1 MSQLVQLAMLHS
13 GPIPDNNI
21 DHISKAAQF
30 ALSQALGS
38 MHAVDFVNA
47 VLTMLHSGNVQV
59 SCSNEILFTRKL
71 TLFQIQTGALDLL
84 ESRLNQVASTVR
96 KEVTST
102 INGLVECIQQI
113 LSSSGNPTVAISALK
128 ALKSIAETMCP
139 GEETSLTKAL
149 TSVLEAI
156 QNRNATAAA
165 MTALLPLV

>member
-1 MSQLVQLAMLHS
+1 M
-13 GPIPDNNI
+13 
-21 DHISKAAQF
+21 
-30 ALSQALGS
+30 
-38 MHAVDFVNA
+38 
-47 VLTMLHSGNVQV
+47 
-59 SCSNEILFTRKL
+59 
-71 TLFQIQTGALDLL
+71 
-84 ESRLNQVASTVR
+84 ASAVR

-165 MTALLPLV
+165 MAALLPLV